1 MSYRPLKISSGK
13 PQIDSWVD
21 KYARIYDLD
30 PNVLLTQLWQESK
43 FNPVAVSPAGAKGI
57 AQFMPATAK
66 RFGLKDPFD
75 VEASIHAQA
84 KYMRFLL
91 NKFGDYALAL
101 AAYNAGEGNVQK
113 YSNKIPPFAE
123 TRNYVKE
130 ILTRVKRLAGYNPST
145 FLQVEDIFAKP
156 KKKLESQGVRSNMN
170 FLKDR
175 NTRLLIA
182 TFIILIIVYFILSS
196 D

>member
-30 PNVLLTQLWQESK
+30 PNVLLAQLWQESR
-43 FNPVAVSPAGAKGI
+43 FNPAAVSPAGAKGI

-75 VEASIHAQA
+75 VEASIQAQA

-101 AAYNAGEGNVQK
+101 AGYNAGEGNVQK
-113 YSNKIPPFAE
+113 YGNKIPPFAE
-123 TRNYVKE
+123 TKNYVEK
-130 ILTRVKRLAGYNPST
+130 ILTRVKKLAGYNPST
-145 FLQVEDIFAKP
+145 TFQVDDTLITP
-156 KKKLESQGVRSNMN
+156 KKKLESINVRSNMN
-170 FLKDR
+170 PLKNR

-182 TFIILIIVYFILSS
+182 TFIILVIVYFILNS

>member
-1 MSYRPLKISSGK
+1 MSYRPLKISSGR

-101 AAYNAGEGNVQK
+101 AGYNAGEGNVQK
-113 YSNKIPPFAE
+113 YGNKIPPFAE

-130 ILTRVKRLAGYNPST
+130 ILTRVKRLAGYSPST
-145 FLQVEDIFAKP
+145 TFQAEDIFKEP
-156 KKKLESQGVRSNMN
+156 KKKLEIQSVRSNMN

>member
-30 PNVLLTQLWQESK
+30 PNVLITQLWQESR

-84 KYMRFLL
+84 KYMKFLL

-101 AAYNAGEGNVQK
+101 AGYNAGEGNVQK
-113 YSNKIPPFAE
+113 YGNKIPPFAE

-130 ILTRVKRLAGYNPST
+130 ILTRVKRLAGYNPSAT
-145 FLQVEDIFAKP
+145 FQVEDVFTKP
-156 KKKLESQGVRSNMN
+156 KKKLESQGIRSNMN